1 MAFKPETIKLKKWDE
16 VHDYAKPGWIFRGE
30 RKVKRDPKTT
40 LERACNRLA
49 IRKTRRGV
57 EERLFREFRRN
68 YHHYSTHV
76 PKLET
81 VLEWLSLMQHHGA
94 PTRLLDFTYSIYIAA
109 YFATEAND
117 KDCAIWALD
126 SRWALRRA
134 ASLLRK
140 GKKCDQALDQMMKP
154 FQEGDEKAV
163 KPLFS
168 EKPYVCAAWPINAF
182 RLNQRLRIQQGV
194 FLIPGDVE
202 KPFVDNLAA
211 LMVGDPES
219 KGKLLK
225 IVISRKVGR
234 EAVKRLFSMGIS
246 RTSLFPGLDGYARSL
261 NVWHPEYD
269 PIPWTV

>member
-182 RLNQRLRIQQGV
+182 RLNQRLRIDPRGSTGRVPDSRRCRKAIRGQSGGAHGRRSGV
-194 FLIPGDVE
+194 EGQATEDRHLSEG
-202 KPFVDNLAA
+202 
-211 LMVGDPES
+211 GTRG
-219 KGKLLK
+219 GKTP
-225 IVISRKVGR
+225 V
-234 EAVKRLFSMGIS
+234 
-246 RTSLFPGLDGYARSL
+246 LDGNIADEPVSRSRWL
-261 NVWHPEYD
+261 R
-269 PIPWTV
+269 PIPERVAS